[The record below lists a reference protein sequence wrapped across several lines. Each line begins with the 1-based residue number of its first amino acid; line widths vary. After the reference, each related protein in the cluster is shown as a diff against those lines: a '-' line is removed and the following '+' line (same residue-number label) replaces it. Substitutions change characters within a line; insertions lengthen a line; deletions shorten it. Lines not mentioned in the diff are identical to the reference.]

1 MVSHRAS
8 EGGSGGG
15 RAKRGEVFVE
25 IGQAG
30 PLTDGM
36 QSIFSHGIPEGAL
49 DTVAPAPGKYWVHT
63 IVSDPSLC
71 EDSFTSGAANLGREP
86 LVVGQG
92 GATAPLT
99 LNLRDDC
106 ASLKVSLPQTVAG
119 MAAGD
124 ETGYL
129 VYVVPDR
136 EFTTDAPSSTLRAA
150 NGSSFTF
157 HPLTPGSYHVYAF
170 SAPVDL
176 EYHNPDV
183 LAGLHGQTVT
193 LTPGETAELVLEVS
207 SQ

>member
-1 MVSHRAS
+1 MQSAFAQ
-8 EGGSGGG
+8 GSG
-15 RAKRGEVFVE
+15 
-25 IGQAG
+25 
-30 PLTDGM
+30 LGM
-36 QSIFSHGIPEGAL
+36 I
-49 DTVAPAPGKYWVHT
+49 DTVAAAPGKYWVHT

-92 GATAPLT
+92 GATAPMT

-119 MAAGD
+119 MVAG
-124 ETGYL
+124 EEAGYL

-136 EFTTDAPSSTLRAA
+136 DFTTDAPSSTLRPA
-150 NGSSFTF
+150 NGPSFTF
-157 HPLTPGSYHVYAF
+157 QALRPGGYRVYVF

-176 EYHNPDV
+176 EYHNRDV
-183 LAGLHGQTVT
+183 LAELHGQAVT
-193 LTPGETAELVLEVS
+193 LTPGETAELVLEVP